1 MITSKAVGMR
11 ILNAVRRADI
21 ASELERQIDGPA
33 SRRGPKRRISV
44 EALLVAII
52 VAGYDPSRS
61 YNRSAVVLALIGLD
75 AAVAYELG
83 VCTASKWEHITY
95 NTIARRV
102 KELENTLKLGWFE
115 GKQYRDFDWVATR
128 LLGGSIPPA
137 ALRNITAAVLDE
149 TPRPMW
155 ARRTTVFEN
164 QADLERK
171 AKERWREENP
181 NKPVP
186 TEGDEWVTMIEA
198 QAIHMGYEVGP
209 DGRLIHGKDLD
220 ARMGWATATSQLPAG
235 HYVGYGLT
243 LLIACQEALWSG
255 NPDKL
260 TLGDEIPLYI
270 LALSVKPA
278 GTDPGPNG
286 RNVVEAGRTNAPN
299 INDVTADRGYST
311 KIETFVRPLH
321 EIEVNITMDFKV
333 AVRRKPRTITVGA
346 TTKTRTA
353 VHIHCGTI
361 LPHWINRYWEKPP
374 ARYLRPDK
382 KKELAEWYALRAKL
396 LRWADRGYFRT
407 ESGEMTGDKR
417 FRCPACSG
425 FCDDPA
431 APPQTYDHPPLAKPG
446 TTQCCGGVV
455 TIKVKDLDHYQLI
468 PYGTPAWQTAY
479 GRRNLVETVN
489 SMFKPEK
496 GREIGRCQAFGLA
509 ANTMASIAL
518 AVAHNLRETVKSQ
531 RAKRTSKKANNST
544 DKQAANDDE
553 TTGHSSNIEE
563 PSGEI
568 TTQFPSTAPDADGEH
583 RPPDRPPDRAPP

>member
-1 MITSKAVGMR
+1 MR
-11 ILNAVRRADI
+11 ILNAVRRSNV

-52 VAGYDPSRS
+52 IAGYDSGRS

-83 VCTASKWEHITY
+83 VCTATKWESVTY

-102 KELENTLKLGWFE
+102 KELENTLRLGWFE
-115 GKQYRDFDWVATR
+115 GKQYRDFDWLSTR
-128 LLGGSIPPA
+128 LLGASIPPA
-137 ALRNITAAVLDE
+137 ARRAIRAAVLDE

-171 AKERWREENP
+171 AKEHWRKENP
-181 NKPVP
+181 NKPIP
-186 TEGDEWVTMIEA
+186 TEGPEWVAMIEA
-198 QAIHMGYEVGP
+198 EAIRQGWEVGP
-209 DGRLIHGKDLD
+209 DGRLIHGKDLE
-220 ARMGWATATSQLPAG
+220 ARMGWATATSGLPAG
-235 HYVGYGLT
+235 YYVGYGLT

-255 NPDKL
+255 NPYKL

-278 GTDPGPNG
+278 GTNSGPVG
-286 RNVVEAGRTNAPN
+286 RDVVKSGRTNAPN
-299 INDVTADRGYST
+299 LNDVTADRGYT
-311 KIETFVRPLH
+311 PKIDTFVRPLQ
-321 EIEVNITMDFKV
+321 ELGINITRDYKV
-333 AVRRKPRTITVGA
+333 AVTRKPKTITVGA
-346 TTKTRTA
+346 TKRTKTS
-353 VHIHCGTI
+353 VHVHCGTF
-361 LPHWINRYWEKPP
+361 LPHWITTYWEKPP

-382 KKELAEWYALRAKL
+382 KKELAAWYALRAKL
-396 LRWADRGYFRT
+396 LRFADRGYFRT
-407 ESGEMTGDKR
+407 KTGKITGDKR
-417 FRCPACSG
+417 IQCPHCAG
-425 FCDDPA
+425 FCDDPT
-431 APPQTYDHPPLAKPG
+431 APPRSYEHPPLAKPG
-446 TTQCCGGVV
+446 TTRCCGGVV
-455 TIKVKDLDHYQLI
+455 TIKLEQLSDYQLI

-518 AVAHNLRETVKSQ
+518 AVAHNLKETVKHQ
-531 RAKRTSKKANNST
+531 RKERLAKKANKSANNQT
-544 DKQAANDDE
+544 PNDDE
-553 TTGHSSNIEE
+553 TTGRSSNIEE
-563 PSGEI
+563 PSSGISQEA
-568 TTQFPSTAPDADGEH
+568 PATAPDADGEH
-583 RPPDRPPDRAPP
+583 RPPDRPPNRAPP